1 MRTCCLVLSVVN
13 SSWMDAGAPQG
24 RGRSNGGTVQEDA
37 GDASNSGD
45 MRSDIGPAD
54 NDRPPEG
61 CTTLSLDLL
70 RQLRERGGT
79 LTGLELIVHT
89 DSGEWLKARVQKC
102 DSDFKKVRS
111 NVVDHEWKL

>member
-1 MRTCCLVLSVVN
+1 MHDS
-13 SSWMDAGAPQG
+13 
-24 RGRSNGGTVQEDA
+24 
-37 GDASNSGD
+37 
-45 MRSDIGPAD
+45 GPATD

-102 DSDFKKVRS
+102 DSDFKKARAHHTPGLDSCPQWVPFTHTGS
-111 NVVDHEWKL
+111 TTAA

>member
-1 MRTCCLVLSVVN
+1 MLCAH
-13 SSWMDAGAPQG
+13 AGPPQG
-24 RGRSNGGTVQEDA
+24 RARSHNGMGQEDA
-37 GDASNSGD
+37 GDGNNSAGIRD
-45 MRSDIGPAD
+45 TPPLD
-54 NDRPPEG
+54 NSRPPEG

-102 DSDFKKVRS
+102 DSDFKKVCATGMHAS
-111 NVVDHEWKL
+111 CT